1 VNDLS
6 DYVDE
11 AVGFIDTLKSYLF
24 TGENGWLQLASD
36 TGVEMTNLRML
47 ASDITNVA
55 NLHFKEDLGGT
66 IQNVTSINDV
76 LLQDVSG
83 VDIPQSLEIAC
94 DTTVGGDL
102 SVSGGL
108 IIEND
113 SQNPTLTLWSKLTGN
128 QSPTID
134 LLRNS
139 STFGADGQYDW
150 RITNEGGNFR
160 LQTQGT
166 SVGFDEL
173 RDMIYINPIGAQFTI
188 SDGLT
193 PIVLDGTTTTINGN
207 VISSTEPTDD
217 THLTNKVYVDTADN
231 LKRDLTNESFTNI
244 TTDEISV
251 GTGGLQITGGNFVNI
266 DNDVT
271 IQNPQNLFYKG
282 VEISTLW
289 ASSGSHSFENLTVTN
304 SFTYDGDD
312 FQDLMDNKVSYDDRE
327 LVLNDILTGATG
339 SLSITGNLIPDELT
353 YDGRVLSAILDDKRD
368 LTNNTFTDLTVA
380 TNMAMD
386 KVSYSA
392 GGNTYTENKLYLKK
406 TGDYAGTYLQ
416 NQTGQ
421 NSVDGVEFYVGSTFA
436 VPNRVA
442 HFEDDACVFH
452 KPVTCMSGLT
462 TINPIISQNTISG
475 RRLTYEE
482 DDETE
487 KDVETEVVGLH
498 NRSLAIEN
506 DLTNNYPTTTTVAND
521 FVDKTTAQTI
531 AGLKT
536 FNDDVVVNSVSF
548 GGLNTR
554 VNTAEGEIDTLQTG
568 LTTAEGEIDTLQT
581 GLNTAESAIVT
592 LQTGKLNLT
601 GGTVTGD
608 LNVDGIFT
616 YDKARCG
623 TTGEIFEDNIRNS
636 TALSAGVW
644 VRIMT
649 AGNNIGGTL
658 VVALSQSGRHC
669 YYEIKFSS
677 LFWSESTLRV
687 VNQSAFG
694 TGNIG
699 VGGIRLQS
707 SAVSN
712 GYIGTAVDI
721 YIAQSINASEVTVNL
736 KNAYTDDDYFLVDFT
751 PNPTA
756 LNGGV
761 DIKTLGLDLND
772 ITFGGVRA
780 NQSGDVISDFKF
792 SREGLLTTSS
802 ADVTGDLAVGGDLNI
817 TGNISLPVGVG
828 SQIRVDYVAADEGV
842 STDRVYANDY
852 RVASNTMNSIQ
863 IGMRQNILSGSG
875 AYQAG
880 WLSFN
885 GVIDENS
892 SSPLYRYICPYAT
905 RLRYL
910 SIQFDDTSQTP
921 SPTVGTGGVLY
932 RMKFTFYVYQDVT
945 PSFATNYPYN
955 TYRSISTMPSGNG
968 STLLGNVVIFTGFGE
983 NLRYTSYRTSDS
995 ATLLVDLTCQQ
1006 DKCLSVYYKMEMF
1019 GDNDSL
1025 TPQAFS
1031 NIGSEFKITLHGQQV
1046 PDVN

>member
-1 VNDLS
+1 MVATNKVQLTAVTAAVVALQAEGAVDLVNDLS

-102 SVSGGL
+102 SVSGGDL
-108 IIEND
+108 LIEND

-150 RITNEGGNFR
+150 RITNQGGNFR

-166 SVGFDEL
+166 SVGFEGL
-173 RDMIYINPIGAQFTI
+173 RDMIYINPIGYQFTI

-193 PIVLDGTTTTINGN
+193 PIILDGTTTTINGN

-217 THLTNKVYVDTADN
+217 THLTNKLYVDTADN
-231 LKRDLTNESFTNI
+231 LKRDTTNLTFATADVTGRTTTDTISLATSVTCGGRVVTASQLSYVWNATGNIQGQLDNI
-244 TTDEISV
+244 TGD
-251 GTGGLQITGGNFVNI
+251 IT
-266 DNDVT
+266 
-271 IQNPQNLFYKG
+271 
-282 VEISTLW
+282 
-289 ASSGSHSFENLTVTN
+289 
-304 SFTYDGDD
+304 
-312 FQDLMDNKVSYDDRE
+312 
-327 LVLNDILTGATG
+327 
-339 SLSITGNLIPDELT
+339 
-353 YDGRVLSAILDDKRD
+353 
-368 LTNNTFTDLTVA
+368 
-380 TNMAMD
+380 
-386 KVSYSA
+386 
-392 GGNTYTENKLYLKK
+392 
-406 TGDYAGTYLQ
+406 
-416 NQTGQ
+416 
-421 NSVDGVEFYVGSTFA
+421 
-436 VPNRVA
+436 
-442 HFEDDACVFH
+442 
-452 KPVTCMSGLT
+452 
-462 TINPIISQNTISG
+462 
-475 RRLTYEE
+475 
-482 DDETE
+482 
-487 KDVETEVVGLH
+487 
-498 NRSLAIEN
+498 
-506 DLTNNYPTTTTVAND
+506 
-521 FVDKTTAQTI
+521 
-531 AGLKT
+531 
-536 FNDDVVVNSVSF
+536 
-548 GGLNTR
+548 
-554 VNTAEGEIDTLQTG
+554 TAEGEIDTLQSS

-581 GLNTAESAIVT
+581 ELDTAETNIGTLQTELDTAETNIGTLQTEMDTAESAIVT
-592 LQTGKLNLT
+592 LQTGKLDLT
-601 GGTVTGD
+601 GGTVSGD
-608 LNVDGIFT
+608 LTIGNILT

-623 TTGEIFEDNIRNS
+623 TTGEIFEDNIINS
-636 TALSAGVW
+636 TALTAGGW
-644 VRIMT
+644 VRIMNS
-649 AGNNIGGTL
+649 GNNIGGTL
-658 VVALSQSGRHC
+658 VVALTQSGRHC

-699 VGGIRLQS
+699 VGKIRLQS
-707 SAVSN
+707 SAKSN

-761 DIKTLGLDLND
+761 DIKTLDLDLND

-802 ADVTGDLAVGGDLNI
+802 ADVTGDLDVGGDLNV
-817 TGNISLPVGVG
+817 TGNISLPVGVD
-828 SQIRVDYVAADEGV
+828 SQIRVDYVAADEAV
-842 STDRVYANDY
+842 STDRCYANDY
-852 RVASNTMNSIQ
+852 RVASNTFNSIQ
-863 IGMRQNILSGSG
+863 IGLRQNILSGSD

-892 SSPLYRYICPYAT
+892 ASPLYRYICPYAT

-910 SIQFDDTSQTP
+910 SIMFDDTSVIPT
-921 SPTVGTGGVLY
+921 PTVATGGVNY
-932 RMKFTFYVYQDVT
+932 RIKFTFYIYEDTT
-945 PSFATNYPYN
+945 PSFASNFIYN
-955 TYRSISTMPSGNG
+955 TYRSTSTIPSGNG
-968 STLLGNVVIFTGFGE
+968 STLLGNVTIFTGFGE

-995 ATLLVDLTCQQ
+995 AMLLVDLTCQQ

-1046 PDVN
+1046 PD